1 MRPWPLP
8 RSVLSL
14 RSFFPALRLLCFMP
28 GAPGACSQPLRWF
41 CFLLLGFMGLQGP
54 NGPRGEVR
62 LFQRPEGNSFFSFSL
77 WSLAFQLLYTFPT
90 REKSFRL
97 RRSPPQQ
104 PLTHDWYGLTAMR
117 PAIFNPQ

>member
-1 MRPWPLP
+1 
-8 RSVLSL
+8 
-14 RSFFPALRLLCFMP
+14 
-28 GAPGACSQPLRWF
+28 
-41 CFLLLGFMGLQGP
+41 MGLQGP
-54 NGPRGEVR
+54 DRPRRAVR

-97 RRSPPQQ
+97 RRSPPRQ

-117 PAIFNPQ
+117 PAISNAPCVDSPRKPFSECFSNMVAECDSFSDISL

>member
-1 MRPWPLP
+1 
-8 RSVLSL
+8 
-14 RSFFPALRLLCFMP
+14 
-28 GAPGACSQPLRWF
+28 
-41 CFLLLGFMGLQGP
+41 MGLQGP
-54 NGPRGEVR
+54 DRPRRVVR

-97 RRSPPQQ
+97 RRSPPRQ

-117 PAIFNPQ
+117 PAILTPQGRGEILAFQIPQGAASQKNPFQKSSKKTAKRWI